1 MTVKENVNNLGL
13 RLRALFVL
21 IIKTVNNPEL
31 WLRGLFILIFGVILY
46 FAVILVMFLVVFHFV
61 SKLLM
66 GYLNR
71 QLADFSV
78 GLTRYI
84 SQILGYITFQ
94 SDERPFPFNP
104 WPEAEKPTAAAKP
117 KPRRRTTRSPARKK
131 EAS

>member
-1 MTVKENVNNLGL
+1 MTIKDNVKNQAV
-13 RLRALFVL
+13 
-21 IIKTVNNPEL
+21 

-46 FAVILVMFLVVFHFV
+46 FAFILVWLLVVFQFV
-61 SKLLM
+61 SKVVT
-66 GYLNR
+66 GNLNR
-71 QLADFSV
+71 QLADFSS
-78 GLTRYI
+78 GLLRYI

-104 WPEAEKPTAAAKP
+104 WPEADKAPTATAP